1 MPRTTIADRARK
13 ARIRA
18 RESIHMRKQMEKLE
32 TITKKQIAVLRKLDE
47 AMENGEPLKTAAVSD
62 WRDLYAMGVV
72 RVEEDM
78 VLVTSLGMD
87 VLDSEEEEA

>member
-1 MPRTTIADRARK
+1 MPRTTIGDRARK

-18 RESIHMRKQMEKLE
+18 REYIHMRKQMEKLE
-32 TITKKQIAVLRKLDE
+32 TINKAQIAVLRKLNE
-47 AMENGEPLKTAAVSD
+47 AMETGEPLKTTDVPE

-72 RVEEDM
+72 RAEDDM
-78 VLVTSLGMD
+78 LLVTSLGMD